1 MTPVAGIARREG
13 LCEQPVRVLVCDD
26 SAVIRG
32 LLARLLEADG
42 AVEIVGTAANGR
54 DALALQARARP
65 DVVVLDIEMPV
76 MDGLAALPALLKAD
90 PAVQVVMASTLTT
103 RGADVTLK
111 ALRLGA
117 ADYVPK
123 PSAVGGIASGEGFRR
138 ELVEKVKALGRAAV
152 RRRSAPLRPRLAPH
166 APAAAAP
173 PAILRR
179 VGARAPDLVAIGAS
193 TGGPQALFRVMR
205 DLGAG
210 FHLPVLITQH
220 MPATFLPILA
230 EHITR
235 LGGLPC
241 AEARDGERIVPGRA
255 YLAPG
260 ERHMLVSGS
269 RSAPVIALADT
280 PPENFCRPAVD
291 PMLRSAAAVLGA
303 GVLAVV
309 LTGMGHDGLAGGQAV
324 VAAGGAV
331 IAQDE
336 ASSVV
341 WGMPGA
347 VAQAGIAAAVVPVGE
362 VARQIQ
368 AFTRVGGAAA

>member
-1 MTPVAGIARREG
+1 MVLALPETRPAAAGEER
-13 LCEQPVRVLVCDD
+13 VRVAVCDD

-32 LLARLLEADG
+32 LLVRLLSADPAI
-42 AVEIVGTAANGR
+42 AVVGTAANGR
-54 DALALQARARP
+54 DALALQARERP

-90 PAVQVVMASTLTT
+90 PAVQIVMASTLTT
-103 RGADVTLK
+103 RGADVTMK

-123 PSAVGGIASGEGFRR
+123 PTAVGGIASGEGFRR
-138 ELVEKVKALGRAAV
+138 ELVEKVKGLGRAALRRRGAARSPV
-152 RRRSAPLRPRLAPH
+152 RRAPD
-166 APAAAAP
+166 AAP
-173 PAILRR
+173 PARAAAPRGL
-179 VGARAPDLVAIGAS
+179 APDLVAIGAS
-193 TGGPQALFRVMR
+193 TGGPQALFRVMK
-205 DLGAG
+205 DLGPR

-220 MPATFLPILA
+220 MPATFIPILA

-241 AEARDGERIVPGRA
+241 AEAQEGERIVAGRA

-260 ERHMLVSGS
+260 DRHMLVAGD
-269 RSAPVIALADT
+269 RHAPVIALSSA

-291 PMLRSAAAVLGA
+291 PMLRSAAAATG
-303 GVLAVV
+303 GRVLAVV
-309 LTGMGHDGLAGGQAV
+309 LTGMGHDGLAGSRAV
-324 VAAGGAV
+324 AEAGGAV

-347 VAQAGIAAAVVPVGE
+347 VVQAGLAAAVEPVGE
-362 VARQIQ
+362 VARAIL
-368 AFTRVGGAAA
+368 AFARVGGAAA

>member
-1 MTPVAGIARREG
+1 MTLALPEARRAAAAE
-13 LCEQPVRVLVCDD
+13 ERVRVIVCDD

-32 LLARLLEADG
+32 LLVRLLSADPAI
-42 AVEIVGTAANGR
+42 AVVGTAFNGR
-54 DALALQARARP
+54 DALALQAREKP

-123 PSAVGGIASGEGFRR
+123 PSAVGGIAAGDGFRR
-138 ELVEKVKALGRAAV
+138 ELVEKVKALGRAAL
-152 RRRSAPLRPRLAPH
+152 RRRGAG
-166 APAAAAP
+166 AAARPAP
-173 PAILRR
+173 RAPTPPLSAT
-179 VGARAPDLVAIGAS
+179 ARAFPPELVAIGAS
-193 TGGPQALFRVMR
+193 TGGPQALFRVIK
-205 DLGAG
+205 DLGPR
-210 FHLPVLITQH
+210 FPLPVLITQH
-220 MPATFLPILA
+220 MPAAFLPILA
-230 EHITR
+230 DHVTR

-241 AEARDGERIVPGRA
+241 AEAKEGERIVPGRA

-260 ERHMLVSGS
+260 DRHMTVAGERH
-269 RSAPVIALADT
+269 APVIALSSA

-291 PMLRSAAAVLGA
+291 PMLRSAAAVMGGSL
-303 GVLAVV
+303 LAVI
-309 LTGMGHDGLAGGQAV
+309 LTGMGHDGLAGSRAV
-324 VAAGGAV
+324 VEAGGAV

-336 ASSVV
+336 ATSVV

-347 VAQAGIAAAVVPVGE
+347 VVQARLVTAVAPIE
-362 VARQIQ
+362 EIARQIL
-368 AFTRVGGAAA
+368 AFTHAGGASA

>member
-1 MTPVAGIARREG
+1 MTLALPEARRAAAAE
-13 LCEQPVRVLVCDD
+13 EHVRVVVCDD

-32 LLARLLEADG
+32 LLVRLLSADP
-42 AVEIVGTAANGR
+42 AITVVGTAFNGR
-54 DALALQARARP
+54 DALALQAREKP

-76 MDGLAALPALLKAD
+76 MDGLAALPELLKAD

-123 PSAVGGIASGEGFRR
+123 PSAVGGIAAGEGFRR
-138 ELVEKVKALGRAAV
+138 ELVEKVKALGQVAL
-152 RRRSAPLRPRLAPH
+152 RRRLRGAARAQPRPVPPPVRSPARSLAPE
-166 APAAAAP
+166 
-173 PAILRR
+173 
-179 VGARAPDLVAIGAS
+179 LVAIGAS
-193 TGGPQALFRVMR
+193 TGGPQALFRLMKA
-205 DLGAG
+205 LGAQ
-210 FHLPVLITQH
+210 FRLPVLITQH
-220 MPATFLPILA
+220 MPAAFLPILA

-241 AEARDGERIVPGRA
+241 AEAREGERIVPGRA

-260 ERHMLVSGS
+260 DRHMTVAGERH
-269 RSAPVIALADT
+269 APVIALSSA

-291 PMLRSAAAVLGA
+291 PMLRSAAAVMGGRL
-303 GVLAVV
+303 LAVI
-309 LTGMGHDGLAGGQAV
+309 LTGMGHDGLAGSRAV
-324 VAAGGAV
+324 VEAGGAV

-336 ASSVV
+336 ASAVV

-347 VAQAGIAAAVVPVGE
+347 VVQAGLAAAVAPIEE
-362 VARQIQ
+362 VAPQIL
-368 AFTRVGGAAA
+368 AFTRAGGASA

>member
-1 MTPVAGIARREG
+1 MTPLAGSARREG

-32 LLARLLEADG
+32 LLVRLLEADG

-54 DALALQARARP
+54 DALALQARAHP

-138 ELVEKVKALGRAAV
+138 ELVEKVKALGRAGV
-152 RRRSAPLRPRLAPH
+152 RRRATRLRLAPSAPS
-166 APAAAAP
+166 APA
-173 PAILRR
+173 AILRR
-179 VGARAPDLVAIGAS
+179 VGARAPDLIAIGAS

-235 LGGLPC
+235 LGALPC
-241 AEARDGERIVPGRA
+241 AEARDGERILPGRA

-291 PMLRSAAAVLGA
+291 PMLRSAAGVLGA

-309 LTGMGHDGLAGGQAV
+309 LTGMGHDGLAGGRAV

-347 VAQAGIAAAVVPVGE
+347 VAHAGIAAAVVPVGE
-362 VARQIQ
+362 VAREIQ
-368 AFTRVGGAAA
+368 VFARVGGAAA

>member
-1 MTPVAGIARREG
+1 MMPAAAESLRPSPGEERI
-13 LCEQPVRVLVCDD
+13 RVVVCDD

-32 LLARLLEADG
+32 LLVRLLSADPAL
-42 AVEIVGTAANGR
+42 AVVGTAANGR
-54 DALALQARARP
+54 DALALQARERP

-76 MDGLAALPALLKAD
+76 MDGLAALPDLLRAD

-123 PSAVGGIASGEGFRR
+123 PTAVGGIAAGEGFRR
-138 ELVEKVKALGRAAV
+138 ELVEKVKALGRLAL
-152 RRRSAPLRPRLAPH
+152 RRRRRAPAPPPPRPAPPLR
-166 APAAAAP
+166 AAP
-173 PAILRR
+173 R
-179 VGARAPDLVAIGAS
+179 VIAPELVAIGAS
-193 TGGPQALFRVMR
+193 TGGPQALFQVMKA
-205 DLGAG
+205 LGGG
-210 FHLPVLITQH
+210 FRLPVLITQH

-241 AEARDGERIVPGRA
+241 AEAKEGERIVPGRA

-260 ERHMLVSGS
+260 DRHLTVAGDRHAPLVALS
-269 RSAPVIALADT
+269 SA

-291 PMLRSAAAVLGA
+291 PMLRSAAAVLG
-303 GVLAVV
+303 GRVLAVI
-309 LTGMGHDGLAGGQAV
+309 LTGMGHDGLAGSRAV
-324 VAAGGAV
+324 VEAGGAV

-336 ASSVV
+336 ASAVV

-347 VAQAGIAAAVVPVGE
+347 VVQAGLATAVAPIEE
-362 VARQIQ
+362 VAPQIL
-368 AFTRVGGAAA
+368 AFTRAGGAPA